1 MWKDKMEFWILLII
15 ILCAAIGLAIYK
27 LMTKRTKDNDLEEN
41 MMSKSDDKDDDGK
54 EKKIEDGSVNKIT
67 NTNES
72 FSIPN
77 DSIVD
82 PYGPTLDLKG
92 GDNLWF
98 NELVEMEPV

>member
-1 MWKDKMEFWILLII
+1 
-15 ILCAAIGLAIYK
+15 
-27 LMTKRTKDNDLEEN
+27 
-41 MMSKSDDKDDDGK
+41 MMSKSDDKDEEGK
-54 EKKIEDGSVNKIT
+54 EKKVEDGSVNKIT

-77 DSIVD
+77 ESIVD

-98 NELVEMEPV
+98 NELVEMEPVEVKVRGRKRRVKDIDPLSMNGLDAPSTNNL